1 MLELWELGGRRD
13 CRFSTFSW
21 RTRLALHH
29 KGLAFVL
36 HPVAVSDKAAIAF
49 SGQSKVP
56 ILKHDDHV
64 VTNSWAIACYLERA
78 FPDAPSLFGGPVGES
93 LTHFFNLWADGEL
106 VPAIV
111 PYLMRDVLDC
121 VEEADERHLR
131 SQIEAFF
138 KKSLEQLAG
147 ERGKALEQVGR
158 RLQPVRKALEHAV
171 SSAAMR
177 RPMPIISCSASSN
190 GPASSPPRRCSRRM
204 TWCRPG
210 LRACSISMTASGAR
224 NCRAPFACRRPRH
237 EDRHHR
243 RRTGRALFRDP
254 DEEGRSAPTT

>member
-49 SGQSKVP
+49 SGQGKVP

-64 VTNSWAIACYLERA
+64 VTDSWAIACYLERA

-121 VEEADERHLR
+121 VEEADARHLR

-147 ERGKALEQVGR
+147 ERGKALEQVRR
-158 RLQPVRKALEHAV
+158 RLQPVRKALEQRRFLGGDAPAYADHILFGVLQWARVVSTATVLEADDAV
-171 SSAAMR
+171 AAWFER
-177 RPMPIISCSASSN
+177 VLDLYDGVGRKEL
-190 GPASSPPRRCSRRM
+190 PRAVRM
-204 TWCRPG
+204 QE
-210 LRACSISMTASGAR
+210 AAA
-224 NCRAPFACRRPRH
+224 
-237 EDRHHR
+237 
-243 RRTGRALFRDP
+243 
-254 DEEGRSAPTT
+254 

>member
-49 SGQSKVP
+49 SGQGKVP

-64 VTNSWAIACYLERA
+64 VTDSWAIGACSRA
-78 FPDAPSLFGGPVGES
+78 RAPRRPQPVRRPGRQIAHPFLQS
-93 LTHFFNLWADGEL
+93 GLTGSSFRRSC
-106 VPAIV
+106 

-121 VEEADERHLR
+121 VEEADARHLR

-147 ERGKALEQVGR
+147 ERGKALEQVRR
-158 RLQPVRKALEHAV
+158 RLQPVRKALEQRRFLGGDAPAYADHILFGVLQWARVVSTATLLEADDAV
-171 SSAAMR
+171 AAWFER
-177 RPMPIISCSASSN
+177 VLDLYDGVGRKEL
-190 GPASSPPRRCSRRM
+190 PRAVRM
-204 TWCRPG
+204 QE
-210 LRACSISMTASGAR
+210 AAA
-224 NCRAPFACRRPRH
+224 
-237 EDRHHR
+237 
-243 RRTGRALFRDP
+243 
-254 DEEGRSAPTT
+254 